1 LAAELRSGAS
11 IAAGSLNPHR
21 RQRREFAQAQ
31 FAAAQGRRPAAADNE
46 NRQGSPTGE
55 SAMNDVIL
63 FAYPTVAALGALV
76 SLSLTVA
83 ALNVEKTNWSRARV
97 PNWRSR
103 SHQLRRRV
111 HRP

>member
-1 LAAELRSGAS
+1 
-11 IAAGSLNPHR
+11 
-21 RQRREFAQAQ
+21 
-31 FAAAQGRRPAAADNE
+31 
-46 NRQGSPTGE
+46 
-55 SAMNDVIL
+55 MNDVIL